1 LRYGETLTIAQG
13 DELKKAFGSDEA
25 VAMIKLLMTNT
36 KALGSN
42 INALANTHGM
52 GKAEQMAAS
61 MTDQWQRLEAVW
73 FAIRASAFGQLT
85 PAINDVI
92 SHIVDAGGVM
102 LRWTKLFPNL
112 TKAISTVVLAVAGF
126 AALGGVM
133 AILSALGGL
142 FAALAWPVFLVGAAI
157 GALVLW
163 WDPIKAFAQG
173 LISTLGP
180 AISQVFEPWAEILP
194 VIWDGISSVI
204 SKIGEFF
211 GATNEATGAFSN
223 MTEMGKS
230 AGTILGS
237 IFKVLYSPIWAI
249 GKAIKWV
256 LEMFD
261 KLPGVNLDVGSIPE
275 LSMPSAENINA
286 PLARYRQ
293 GDHNSIPSGGLGQQ
307 LIQANAAATIANQKP
322 SKALHIGEVHMHNQN
337 PMTPEQMAENA
348 WLETP

>member
-1 LRYGETLTIAQG
+1 
-13 DELKKAFGSDEA
+13 
-25 VAMIKLLMTNT
+25 
-36 KALGSN
+36 
-42 INALANTHGM
+42 
-52 GKAEQMAAS
+52 
-61 MTDQWQRLEAVW
+61 
-73 FAIRASAFGQLT
+73 
-85 PAINDVI
+85 
-92 SHIVDAGGVM
+92 M
-102 LRWTKLFPNL
+102 LFR
-112 TKAISTVVLAVAGF
+112 S
-126 AALGGVM
+126 
-133 AILSALGGL
+133 ILSALGGL

-180 AISQVFEPWAEILP
+180 AISLVFEPWAEILP

-261 KLPGVNLDVGSIPE
+261 KLPGVNIDVGSLPE
-275 LSMPSAENINA
+275 LSMPELTIPTMRPLMMPVIPQVMNMPTPERQLETVNA

-293 GDHNSIPSGGLGQQ
+293 GDQNSIPSGGLGQQ
-307 LIQANAAATIANQKP
+307 LIQANAAAAIANQKP